1 MHLLS
6 HLAAFAAG
14 LCGAM
19 GFGSGTVLLLYLTA
33 ALALDQQTAQGINLL
48 FFLPCGLL
56 AFCVH
61 AARRALPLRR
71 ALALVVSSLPGAA
84 LGFLLLHCLPV
95 ALLRRAFG
103 GFLLL
108 LAFAGFWRLKTKKEQ
123 RPD

>member
-6 HLAAFAAG
+6 YLAAFAAG

-33 ALALDQQTAQGINLL
+33 ALSLDQQTAQGINLL

-56 AFCVH
+56 AFCVY
-61 AARRALPLRR
+61 AFRQALPLRR
-71 ALALVVSSLPGAA
+71 ALALVLFSLPGLA
-84 LGFLLLHCLPV
+84 LGFVLLRCLPV

-103 GFLLL
+103 GFLVL
-108 LAFAGFWRLKTKKEQ
+108 LAFASLWHIKKQ